1 MKKVG
6 LGDMTGHMFI
16 SDLNLTETHCTSLV
30 AASDGMLAVMPLGEL
45 KVESRRQPEATFIA

>member
-1 MKKVG
+1 
-6 LGDMTGHMFI
+6 MTGHMFI